1 MDENKWIYTSDR
13 LPKIYEHVLCY
24 YEYYSFESGTHST
37 YGVGYYIGGRNN
49 WCGDISGERLKVIAW
64 QPLPEPPEKR

>member
-13 LPKIYEHVLCY
+13 LPEMFEDVLCY
-24 YEYYSFESGTHST
+24 YEYYSYESGTHSA
-37 YGVGYYIGGRNN
+37 YGVGYIGGRT
-49 WCGDISGERLKVIAW
+49 WHGDVTGKRLKVIAW